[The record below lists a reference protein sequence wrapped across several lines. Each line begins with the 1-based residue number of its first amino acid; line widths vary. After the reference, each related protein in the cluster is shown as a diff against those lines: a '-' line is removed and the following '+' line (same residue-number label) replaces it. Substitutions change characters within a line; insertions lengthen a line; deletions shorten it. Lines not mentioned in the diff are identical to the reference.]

1 MFVMGKVT
9 GYSATTSLFP
19 VSITPPALCTQN
31 IYNFNATL
39 LKEQMDENSE
49 P

>member
-9 GYSATTSLFP
+9 GYSVTTSPFL
-19 VSITPPALCTQN
+19 VSITPPALYTQN

-39 LKEQMDENSE
+39 LKGQTDETSE